1 MVAPLRTVGLDRCC
15 MGESPEAAALLVCRK
30 VLAVIEAT
38 LTGETPELTLHT
50 SSGAL
55 GISDASS
62 ACILPKVDHAVLY
75 TRFS

>member
-1 MVAPLRTVGLDRCC
+1 
-15 MGESPEAAALLVCRK
+15 MGKSPEAAARLVCSE

-38 LTGETPELTLHT
+38 LTEETPELTLHI

-55 GISDASS
+55 GISDATY